1 MSASETSI
9 MRQCEGLRRA
19 TDTVPPDGRQKR
31 GHYLAYEIF
40 HLPASRSHTPRGPT
54 TVLGPSRVSIQ
65 RAGGLDS
72 PSRVP
77 ATQSPVKTSS
87 LRPCS
92 ISKQELALRVYGG
105 TFVPML
111 KSMQK
116 TNFLVHSLTAL
127 GHGTALSFCIFFA
140 IKYDSSISVRN

>member
-1 MSASETSI
+1 

-72 PSRVP
+72 PSRAP
-77 ATQSPVKTSS
+77 TTQSLVKTSS
-87 LRPCS
+87 FKLETMFDLQARTSFTGVWRHICAHAEIYAENKLSRPFTYCTGPWY
-92 ISKQELALRVYGG
+92 R
-105 TFVPML
+105 T
-111 KSMQK
+111 
-116 TNFLVHSLTAL
+116 LVLYL
-127 GHGTALSFCIFFA
+127 LCDQI
-140 IKYDSSISVRN
+140 